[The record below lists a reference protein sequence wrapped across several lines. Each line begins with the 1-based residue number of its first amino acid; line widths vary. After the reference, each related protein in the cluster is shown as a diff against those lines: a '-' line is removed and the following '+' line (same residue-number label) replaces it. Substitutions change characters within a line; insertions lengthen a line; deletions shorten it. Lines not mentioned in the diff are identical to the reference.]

1 MHIQTQTS
9 SPSTEQPNSGAVIQN
24 FKAEKQSH
32 LTASCEK
39 DLDLSIY
46 TDEGDK
52 VTLSYDAKTKANYLS
67 YENLAWQKGA
77 LSWEKNREFSYS
89 SSKSFS
95 LTVDGDLNK
104 QELMDIKK
112 VLKGIDKILRDFMAE
127 DMKHLLKD
135 TEKIQNLDTIAGV
148 EAQYSYEK
156 QLFIEQKAKIEV
168 QAALT
173 DPKEQ
178 PHKAI
183 AMYKSPLA
191 RVLAKID
198 KVSDKMQEVLT
209 ASDEKLPDVLDAVN
223 NLFSGY
229 LNDEQAD
236 QPAKEI
242 EYNLISMVQKDFNQK
257 VDWMFNI
264 SAIA

>member
-1 MHIQTQTS
+1 MHIQTQSTS
-9 SPSTEQPNSGAVIQN
+9 PTTEQPNSGVIIQN

-32 LTASCEK
+32 ISASCEK
-39 DLDLSIY
+39 DLDLSMY

-52 VTLSYDAKTKANYLS
+52 VTLSYDAKTEANYLS

-77 LSWEKNREFSYS
+77 LSWKKNTEFSYS

-104 QELMDIKK
+104 KELMDIKK
-112 VLKGIDKILRDFMAE
+112 VLKGIDKILQNFMAG

-135 TEKIQNLDTIAGV
+135 AEKIKNLDTIAVV

-156 QLFIEQKAKIEV
+156 QMFIEKKAKVEV
-168 QAALT
+168 
-173 DPKEQ
+173 
-178 PHKAI
+178 KAI
-183 AMYKSPLA
+183 LADTEKQPRKAMVMDKSPLS

-198 KVSDKMQEVLT
+198 EVSDKMQEVIT
-209 ASDEKLPDVLDAVN
+209 ASDEKLPNVLDSVN

-229 LNDEQAD
+229 LDDNQAD

-242 EYNLISMVQKDFNQK
+242 EYNLISMVQQDFNQK
-257 VDWMFNI
+257 VDWMFNL